1 MDDKTLEVILSRFD
15 KLDAKIDGAL
25 SKQATLESRVTAVE
39 TKVDPVVSEA
49 TFQRRTRYVGHVLS
63 GSIGAGLIA
72 AWQYLFPHARLK

>member
-1 MDDKTLEVILSRFD
+1 MDDTTLEVILSRFD
-15 KLDAKIDGAL
+15 KLDAKIDRAIDG
-25 SKQATLESRVTAVE
+25 QASLASRVTAVE